1 MTWRGRG
8 IRRRRRDS
16 DSRMRRCYDVK
27 KQEASEGCE
36 ELLTPARAAVSM
48 PDVETQYQQ
57 SKAYVELNQHLQEEL
72 SELASQS
79 EELKKAEEL
88 LDLSI
93 SEIKE
98 KNFQNWGYVLT
109 DGSPESSQLG
119 GTLFKV

>member
-1 MTWRGRG
+1 MTSKNKKRVILPTRPKPPT
-8 IRRRRRDS
+8 IEEILEDVRSARQS
-16 DSRMRRCYDVK
+16 DPVFTLL
-27 KQEASEGCE
+27 AEGCE
-36 ELLTPARAAVSM
+36 ELLAPARAAVSM

-98 KNFQNWGYVLT
+98 KSFQN
-109 DGSPESSQLG
+109 
-119 GTLFKV
+119 